1 LNGSED
7 LVKLYFN
14 DIRKY
19 KILTKQEE
27 VDLITKSQNGDA
39 KAKEKI
45 IKSNL
50 RLVVKIAKSYTNRG
64 LGFMDLISEGNFGLI
79 VAIDKFDLKKGYKFS
94 TYAVWWIKQA
104 ISKSIINK
112 GRKIR
117 IPSYK
122 YEIINKINSYISSH
136 IDKNGEK
143 PKIDEISLGI
153 GIESEKIMQVI
164 IEFKELMSLE
174 TKISENLNLEDTI
187 FEEKTLNLENDI
199 INGIIKEKIKEAI
212 GILKE
217 RDQEI
222 IKMRYGMG
230 GNEPKTL
237 REIGEIF
244 NLTRERVRQLE
255 KTALKKLEIE
265 FKKDLGFYLDNP

>member
-1 LNGSED
+1 MNGSED